1 MGHLRT
7 PAKGPVKQQ
16 SPSDLVVSC
25 VNKHLCHPRSS
36 TIRPTLVLQR
46 LCMQVQV
53 AAGLEDPCV
62 PRGEG
67 QIYCY
72 LHVPR
77 TAACLN
83 GNLCFVC
90 STCDTAMDLLSA
102 HATRLAPEQARL
114 APTAPRCVATGAW
127 DKWLADHDV
136 AVLAAWCHL
145 LLVPTSVRKVSLVQ
159 YWARCRRWRSCY
171 RRLMHRAHAPADSY
185 NPEPLRAHRSCMV
198 SDQCVCTHQIPTHWN
213 SRCTIDC
220 VDDRLC

>member
-127 DKWLADHDV
+127 DQWLADHDV
-136 AVLAAWCHL
+136 AAFSGVVQPAI
-145 LLVPTSVRKVSLVQ
+145 PTSVRMVSLVLGSMPAVAQ
-159 YWARCRRWRSCY
+159 LLS
-171 RRLMHRAHAPADSY
+171 PADA
-185 NPEPLRAHRSCMV
+185 PGTRTCR
-198 SDQCVCTHQIPTHWN
+198 
-213 SRCTIDC
+213 
-220 VDDRLC
+220 

>member
-114 APTAPRCVATGAW
+114 APTAPRCIATGAW
-127 DKWLADHDV
+127 DERLADHPASAMCRV
-136 AVLAAWCHL
+136 SGVVPLAVGSNFGADGESRTGLDAGGGAAAIAGCCTGHTHL
-145 LLVPTSVRKVSLVQ
+145 PKATTPR
-159 YWARCRRWRSCY
+159 
-171 RRLMHRAHAPADSY
+171 PA
-185 NPEPLRAHRSCMV
+185 
-198 SDQCVCTHQIPTHWN
+198 
-213 SRCTIDC
+213 
-220 VDDRLC
+220 